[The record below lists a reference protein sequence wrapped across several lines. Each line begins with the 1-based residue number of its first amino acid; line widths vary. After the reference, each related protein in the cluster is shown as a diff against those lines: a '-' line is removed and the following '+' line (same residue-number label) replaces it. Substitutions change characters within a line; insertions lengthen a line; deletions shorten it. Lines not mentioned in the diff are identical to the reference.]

1 MFTSGDDAGHCSN
14 GLTAQKFREATP
26 EERKVYR
33 KWLRGMV
40 LVYGT
45 LLLMS
50 GVAAVASYSVSSA
63 DTVHQTVVAPCTGVA
78 THQLRESTRAIMSW
92 VDGLGFCASL
102 AVLASFCMTT
112 IGSLRMF
119 ALASNVLFSTYGL
132 LAHIYPVVF
141 LHMILLPINLL
152 KLWRQQYRKA
162 AQA

>member
-50 GVAAVASYSVSSA
+50 GVAAVASYSVGGA
-63 DTVHQTVVAPCTGVA
+63 DAAHQAVGAARAGVA
-78 THQLRESTRAIMSW
+78 AHE
-92 VDGLGFCASL
+92 L
-102 AVLASFCMTT
+102 A
-112 IGSLRMF
+112 
-119 ALASNVLFSTYGL
+119 
-132 LAHIYPVVF
+132 
-141 LHMILLPINLL
+141 
-152 KLWRQQYRKA
+152 KD
-162 AQA
+162 